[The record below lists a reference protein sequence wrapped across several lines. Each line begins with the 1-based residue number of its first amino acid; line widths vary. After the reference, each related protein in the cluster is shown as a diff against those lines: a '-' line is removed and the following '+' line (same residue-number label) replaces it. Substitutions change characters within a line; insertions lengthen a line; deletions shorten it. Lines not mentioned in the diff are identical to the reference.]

1 MNAEMQRQ
9 NFFIGGLFWDAARV
23 AGEDLVRDP
32 IVSQST
38 MGLKFFCDDILTS
51 KQLSSLDQSPLQNFA
66 FFVKKKPDFI

>member
-38 MGLKFFCDDILTS
+38 MGLKLLYDD
-51 KQLSSLDQSPLQNFA
+51 SLA
-66 FFVKKKPDFI
+66 FMPTPSAKVSFTHCCTDK